1 MTKVTP
7 LFLCFL
13 TPIFLIFKEF
23 NPSTHMSEPVLN
35 AIMRLFALVAK
46 EDLITRQEREYIQV
60 FLADHLSKRAMENQL
75 RLFDEFAMEVSEKMS
90 SEKENELIA
99 QICTSINQEV
109 AQKQKIVV
117 VIELMSVIL
126 ADGMITDREKKLAQI
141 ICDKFNISESDLL
154 LIEKYVLSKSID
166 MSDDEHILIIS
177 SQHPNLSHSKHIYR
191 EHLDGFVSILYVKS
205 TDTFFF
211 KYIGHTDVYL
221 NGVPQKSRNINAL
234 ATGSTIRWEAADAV
248 YFGEIINH
256 FKKENHGTRTSF
268 EARGISY
275 QFKNGKLGLRDVT
288 ITEESGNLVALMG
301 ASGAGKSTLLHVL
314 NGTEK
319 PSQGQVLI
327 NGIDIY
333 ANPKKVEGVIGF
345 VPQDDLL
352 IEDLTVYQNL
362 YFAAKLCFSHLSEK
376 EIDAL
381 VIKTLSDLGLSETRN
396 LTVGSPL
403 RKTISGGQ
411 RKRLNIGLELLRE
424 PAVLFVDEP
433 TSGLSSRDSENIID
447 LLKELS
453 LKGKL
458 VFTVIHQPSSDIFKM
473 FDKLVILDTGGYQIF
488 YGNPLDAIIY
498 FKGNINLVNS
508 DQGECHTCGNVNPEQ
523 IFNIIETKVIDEF
536 GNFTDERK
544 FTPEQWNQ
552 LYQEKIKAG
561 TVVTSNEEP
570 HSTLRIPKRIKQF
583 LIFSRRD
590 LLSKL
595 SNTQYILINM
605 LEAPLLAF
613 ILAFIVRYYNIDDQV
628 ETGYVFNKN
637 LNMPSYL
644 FMSVIVSLFMGLTVS
659 AEEIIRDRKILKREK
674 FLHLNR
680 SSYIVSKIAIL
691 FMISAIQ
698 TTLFV
703 LVGNSILEIK
713 GMFLIYWVIL
723 FATSCFANLLGLNI
737 SSAFNSAVTIYI
749 LIPVLL
755 IPQLILSGVVVRF
768 DKLNPLIGNTATV
781 PLVGDI
787 MASRWAFEASMV
799 AQFKDNK
806 FEKEFY
812 PYDKI
817 KAHSDYKR
825 IYFIPALETKLDFIK
840 LNYQTTTPEIRE
852 KVISDLKILQHELRE
867 ELEYVGNKDFLEI
880 NNFVIDAFNEESY
893 QKTKS
898 FFEILR
904 RFYVNRYNKADRE
917 KERKINSLT
926 DTHQKELAFEKFR
939 NQYQN
944 EAIADL
950 VKNTNEMHRI
960 IEKDG
965 KLVQKIFP
973 IYKDPD
979 PAHSV
984 DFDAQFYMP
993 SKHFLNQNVDT
1004 LYFNLSVIWAM
1015 TIVLIVTLYFE
1026 VLRKVIEGLGNIS
1039 NPIPK
1044 RM

>member
-1 MTKVTP
+1 
-7 LFLCFL
+7 
-13 TPIFLIFKEF
+13 
-23 NPSTHMSEPVLN
+23 MSEPVLN

-46 EDLITRQEREYIQV
+46 EDLITKQEREHVQV
-60 FLADHLSKRAMENQL
+60 FLSDHLSHKAMESQT
-75 RLFDEFAMEVSEKMS
+75 RVFDEFAIEVSEKMGAG
-90 SEKENELIA
+90 KEDDLIA
-99 QICTSINQEV
+99 QICSSINQEV
-109 AQKQKIVV
+109 AQKQKVV
-117 VIELMSVIL
+117 IVIELMSVIL
-126 ADGMITDREKKLAQI
+126 ADGTITERERNLAHT
-141 ICDKFNISESDLL
+141 ICKQFNITEADLE
-154 LIEKYVLSKSID
+154 LIEKYVIGQTAEA
-166 MSDDEHILIIS
+166 SDDENILII
-177 SQHPNLSHSKHIYR
+177 HSPGASLTRSKQIKR
-191 EHLDGFVSILYVKS
+191 GHLDGFISILYVKS

-211 KYIGHTDVYL
+211 KYLGHTDVYL
-221 NGVPQKSRNINAL
+221 NGVPQKSGNINAL
-234 ATGSTIRWEAADAV
+234 ATGSTIRWDAADAV
-248 YFGEIINH
+248 YYGEILNH
-256 FKKENHGTRTSF
+256 FRQANEATRTSF
-268 EARGISY
+268 EAKSISY
-275 QFKNGKLGLRDVT
+275 QFKNGKLGLREVT
-288 ITEESGNLVALMG
+288 ILEESGNLVALMG

-319 PSQGQVLI
+319 PSAGKVLI

-333 ANPKKVEGVIGF
+333 AEPKKVEGVIGF

-362 YFAAKLCFSHLSEK
+362 YFAAKLCFSHLSES
-376 EIDAL
+376 EIDQL
-381 VIKTLSDLGLSETRN
+381 VTNTLSDLGLNETRD

-458 VFTVIHQPSSDIFKM
+458 VFAVIHQPSSDIFKM
-473 FDKLVILDTGGYQIF
+473 FDKLVILDTGGYQIY

-498 FKGNINLVNS
+498 FKRNINLINS
-508 DQGECHTCGNVNPEQ
+508 DQGECHSCGNVNPEQ
-523 IFNIIETKVIDEF
+523 IFNIIETKVINEF

-544 FTPEQWNQ
+544 FSPEQWNQ
-552 LYQEKIKAG
+552 YYQEKIKPKPVA
-561 TVVTSNEEP
+561 TSKEDP
-570 HSTLRIPKRIKQF
+570 HSTLRIPKRFTQF

-595 SNTQYILINM
+595 SNTQYMLINM

-613 ILAFIVRYYNIDDQV
+613 ILAFIVRYYNIDDQLEV
-628 ETGYVFNKN
+628 GYVFSKN

-644 FMSVIVSLFMGLTVS
+644 FMSVIVALFMGLTVS
-659 AEEIIRDRKILKREK
+659 AEEIIRDRKILNREK

-698 TTLFV
+698 TALFT

-713 GMFLIYWVIL
+713 GMFMIYWGI
-723 FATSCFANLLGLNI
+723 FFTTSFFANLLGLNI

-768 DKLNPLIGNTATV
+768 DKLNPIIGNTATV
-781 PLVGDI
+781 PFVGDI

-799 AQFKDNK
+799 AQYKDNK

-812 PYDKI
+812 LYDKI

-825 IYFIPALETKLDFIK
+825 IYFIPTLETKLDFVN
-840 LNYQTTTPEIRE
+840 LNYKNTNPGIRE
-852 KVISDLKILQHELRE
+852 KVNTELLLLQNELKN
-867 ELEYVGNKDFLEI
+867 ELEFVGKADFVRIDDL
-880 NNFVIDAFNEESY
+880 VIERFDDDLY
-893 QKTKS
+893 QKTKLL
-898 FFEILR
+898 FDVLKK
-904 RFYVNRYNKADRE
+904 FYINRYNKADVG
-917 KERKINSLT
+917 KESKINSMT
-926 DTHQKELAFEKFR
+926 NTPEKEKAFEKFR
-939 NQYQN
+939 NEHQN
-944 EAIADL
+944 ESIGDL
-950 VKNTNEMHRI
+950 VKNNSEMNRI

-965 KLVQKIFP
+965 KLIQKIYP

-979 PAHSV
+979 PAHIV

-993 SKHFLNQNVDT
+993 AKHFLNQNIDT
-1004 LYFNLSVIWAM
+1004 LYFNLGVIWSMSIMLA
-1015 TIVLIVTLYFE
+1015 VALYFE
-1026 VLRKVIEGLGNIS
+1026 ILRKIIDGLSNIS